1 MPRCG
6 KCHSQWATF
15 FRCPHCEATFPC
27 PFQLFLV
34 SLAIPAAIA
43 AAIYLLSSFTQ
54 RVEHWQAVN
63 KAEPVVDRSLTV
75 EIDKSGVE

>member
-6 KCHSQWATF
+6 KCHSQWATYF
-15 FRCPHCEATFPC
+15 SCPHCEAKFPC
-27 PFQLFLV
+27 PLQLLLV

-43 AAIYLLSSFTQ
+43 AAIYVLSSFFH
-54 RVEHWQAVN
+54 RVEYWQAVN
-63 KAEPVVDRSLTV
+63 KAEPIVERSLTV

>member
-15 FRCPHCEATFPC
+15 FRCPHCEAKFPC
-27 PFQLFLV
+27 PFQLLLV
-34 SLAIPAAIA
+34 SFAIPAAIA

-54 RVEHWQAVN
+54 RVEHWQTVN
-63 KAEPVVDRSLTV
+63 TAGTIVDKTLTV
-75 EIDKSGVE
+75 DIDKSSVE